1 MDPNAWLSNASYIE
15 GDRVRLD
22 TTRLIYECLIPI
34 TGGLSPD
41 IDVLALIPKWI
52 TVQYIN
58 YYAMFDYTRNTK
70 TVTYLAGDAITA
82 VLTPG
87 EGINSLFLIG
97 LENVYK
103 VSITMVY
110 GITTVYSYTLD
121 QIFSGI
127 PIIQISKFDVSVVP
141 CVITVVMEGNG
152 IDLLGCKY
160 LAIGTTSGLGDV
172 QYSVKLDNNNFSSVS
187 RDEFGIAT
195 LIQRRSVLKV
205 NYLIFV
211 KANLVDSV
219 LLSRNNLN
227 AIPAV
232 WYAMENNEIPEYND
246 NLLMLGVYKT
256 FSLTLDSPIGATLT
270 LELEEI

>member
-1 MDPNAWLSNASYIE
+1 MDPTAWSSSTSYIE

-22 TTRLIYECLIPI
+22 TTRLIYECLTPV

-41 IDVLALIPKWI
+41 VDVLALVPKWI

-70 TVTYLAGDAITA
+70 TVTYVAGDAITA
-82 VLTPG
+82 ILTPG

-97 LENVYK
+97 LDNVYK
-103 VSITMVY
+103 VTITMVY
-110 GITTVYSYTLD
+110 GVTTVYTYTLD
-121 QIFSGI
+121 QIASGI
-127 PIIQISKFDVSVVP
+127 PIVQLSRFDVSAVP
-141 CVITVVMEGNG
+141 CIITVVMEGNG
-152 IDLLGCKY
+152 TDLLGCKY
-160 LAIGTTSGLGDV
+160 LAIGTSSSLGEVQSGI
-172 QYSVKLDNNNFSSVS
+172 KLDNNNFSSVT

-205 NYLIFV
+205 NYLIYV
-211 KANLVDSV
+211 RSNLVDSV
-219 LLSRNNLN
+219 LLTRNSLN
-227 AIPAV
+227 AVPAV

-256 FSLTLDSPIGATLT
+256 FSLTLDNHIGASLT